1 MKLQRFALTYFGF
14 MLGLVAISVL
24 LKLFFE
30 TDFANGGMALIP
42 AIGAAMIEGQKYVQA
57 NDALPDK
64 IQMWRFARVAAA
76 VALAISLVAVAM
88 GSYVVPQIRGL
99 MTQPGGA
106 GILMALSLLHAGF
119 TFLVV
124 RFFLGL
130 AARSQFRTVNRNK
143 QR

>member
-14 MLGLVAISVL
+14 MLGLMAISVV

-30 TDFANGGMALIP
+30 TDFVNGGMALIP

-57 NDALPDK
+57 NETLPEK

-76 VALAISLVAVAM
+76 VALAISLVAVAI
-88 GSYVVPQIRGL
+88 GSFVVPQIRGL
-99 MTQPGGA
+99 MAQPGGA
-106 GILMALSLLHAGF
+106 GILMALALLHAGF

-124 RFFLGL
+124 RFFMGL
-130 AARSQFRTVNRNK
+130 AARSQLSALNRDK

>member
-14 MLGLVAISVL
+14 MLGLMAISVV
-24 LKLFFE
+24 LKVFFE

-42 AIGAAMIEGQKYVQA
+42 AIGAAMIEGQKYVQT
-57 NDALPDK
+57 NEALPEK
-64 IQMWRFARVAAA
+64 ILMWRFARVAAA

-88 GSYVVPQIRGL
+88 GSFVVPQIRGL
-99 MTQPGGA
+99 MAQPGGA

-130 AARSQFRTVNRNK
+130 AARSQLSALNRDK

>member
-14 MLGLVAISVL
+14 MLGLMAISVV
-24 LKLFFE
+24 LKVFFE
-30 TDFANGGMALIP
+30 TEFVNGGMALIP

-57 NDALPDK
+57 NEALPEK

-76 VALAISLVAVAM
+76 VALAISLVAVAI
-88 GSYVVPQIRGL
+88 GSFVVPQIRGL
-99 MTQPGGA
+99 MAQPGGA
-106 GILMALSLLHAGF
+106 GILMALALLHAGF

-124 RFFLGL
+124 RFFMGL
-130 AARSQFRTVNRNK
+130 AARSQLSALNRDK